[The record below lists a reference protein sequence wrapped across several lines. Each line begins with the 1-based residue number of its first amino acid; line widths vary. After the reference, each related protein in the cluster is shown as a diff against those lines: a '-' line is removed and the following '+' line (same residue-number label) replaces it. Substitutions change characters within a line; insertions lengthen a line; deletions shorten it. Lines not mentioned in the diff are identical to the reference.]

1 MKNKNT
7 HAMLLTLVGGYILY
21 IAYHL
26 LENLLSGVNDM
37 PQGAAVAAIV
47 VFAVAGIAVLLYAW
61 RCWKEAKEEAKNAH
75 NEEEESDG
83 IK

>member
-7 HAMLLTLVGGYILY
+7 HAMLLALVGGYILY

-37 PQGAAVAAIV
+37 PQGAAIAAIA
-47 VFAVAGIAVLLYAW
+47 VFAAGGIAVLLYAW
-61 RCWKEAKEEAKNAH
+61 KCWKDAKAEEKNAQ
-75 NEEEESDG
+75 NEDESEG

>member
-37 PQGAAVAAIV
+37 PRGAAIAAMIF
-47 VFAVAGIAVLLYAW
+47 FAAAGIAVLLYAW
-61 RCWKEAKEEAKNAH
+61 KCWREAKKEEQKEQE
-75 NEEEESDG
+75 NEDDATG